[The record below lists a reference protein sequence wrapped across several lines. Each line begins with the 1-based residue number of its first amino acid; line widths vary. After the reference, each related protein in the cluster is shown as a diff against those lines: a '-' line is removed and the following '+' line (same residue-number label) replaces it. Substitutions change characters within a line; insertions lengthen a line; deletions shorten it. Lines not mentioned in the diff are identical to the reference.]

1 MLNINRKLV
10 FLTMCGA
17 LLGAASAASQASN
30 VYNVAPNQTADAA
43 TTEPQPRHWYWA
55 CPTEYW
61 ACPTEPLTKVAKAD
75 QGTRTDAVVS
85 ETPEHTWSLQDWSR
99 YYDYSPF
106 TLGD

>member
-43 TTEPQPRHWYWA
+43 TTEPHLYWA

-61 ACPTEPLTKVAKAD
+61 ACPTEPVTKVAKAD
-75 QGTRTDAVVS
+75 QGTRTDAVVT
-85 ETPEHTWSLQDWSR
+85 EMPEHTWSLQDWSR